1 MPIVQCESILPHGS
15 SYWPNVHWVSPE
27 PSHPTGLPAL
37 GSAHNKFRL
46 TFYQRSKQRISNPDT
61 RQRITAMT
69 QIPMQSQVITTLI
82 KIAQTERERD
92 IYIKVDNQIKD
103 NRIISLKNSVRKIL
117 LISKSDEQGTVF
129 LECPGWTIS
138 WLFAALRIIF
148 CNIDPALALQGFSV

>member
-1 MPIVQCESILPHGS
+1 
-15 SYWPNVHWVSPE
+15 
-27 PSHPTGLPAL
+27 
-37 GSAHNKFRL
+37 
-46 TFYQRSKQRISNPDT
+46 
-61 RQRITAMT
+61 MT

-82 KIAQTERERD
+82 KIAQTERERY

-138 WLFAALRIIF
+138 
-148 CNIDPALALQGFSV
+148 